1 MTNRLLTDEERKLF
15 NASETDI
22 ATIEWLLGFGEEN
35 PASLT
40 MLALLVL
47 RKWRASGD
55 TRLLEI
61 GKQYLED
68 AARQGDP
75 EANYQLATFCI
86 KEETRGNAGRKPREY
101 LIGDERGREQY
112 LGRASRA
119 GHVLARH
126 EFNQREK
133 WQSDKSFGHEEWKK
147 ERRERSGDDLKQ
159 IEIFR
164 SDAHGGDRDAQ
175 LALANKLVQ
184 VYLDCAF
191 GRIALAN
198 PHSLRTEA
206 EGLFRSA
213 ATELPEARYQLVAH
227 NFEKD
232 EDASLE
238 LLRLAAYPPGNEDP
252 YPYALLE
259 LSNRYIAKCQFREA
273 EKCLRDAI
281 ALDIHAEA
289 HLADLIYEHHAE
301 IGAELK
307 DACHLYESVISRQIG
322 ANRNRAAFRAGL
334 FYLRGENCPQDLQKA
349 KEYFK
354 AGASSRTDDEFQESD
369 ELRLAGMPKD
379 WMDNHELAPFY
390 CQLAFT
396 LGWGDHA
403 IEDGSRMLLERLI
416 AAQFQPEE
424 HPYLLRKDVM
434 FLIKTWCLQ
443 HLQTGPDLAGSAQ
456 WIEDCIRPAQGMIQ
470 LLTEITFDKR
480 DAERFFGNED
490 ANGHPFGYEKLLI
503 WGWLHASERIPHADL
518 AMAKQHFEALRQSLI
533 KDRRILMATEDGL
546 AVKPGRFGW
555 LRHQVDVGLRFCAE
569 KEAAWQQANS
579 VVREFQHQA
588 EVERAKEQTQR
599 DMLSY
604 LTHTLNNTFAGRPEA
619 ARQAMRILGSEL
631 YENNAGYTAINN
643 IASMMSTFLFAQ
655 QLVSTFK
662 IYVADPEAL
671 RKNWETDREGDAS
684 ITTALAMSVRQ
695 TLSQIV
701 FSSNQL
707 STLNRLLLNKG
718 GDAIKNARKS
728 FMDEMIPLDVSA
740 ANAHRVFDW
749 VRDHIGIMHITID
762 PAAELHFHSNST
774 RFTFFFSG
782 FSELVFNALKYSD
795 AAQPIE
801 ITWEKSGGAYVFRCE
816 NAWSEDSISRRQGSD
831 KGLLFLDRLT
841 RMLRASLEKRI
852 EGNRFIAEI
861 RFPENLFKEAS

>member
-1 MTNRLLTDEERKLF
+1 MTSRLLTDEERKLF

-40 MLALLVL
+40 MLALLIL

-86 KEETRGNAGRKPREY
+86 KGETRGNAGRKPREY

-112 LGRASRA
+112 LGRARRA
-119 GHVLARH
+119 GHVLAQH
-126 EFNQREK
+126 EFKPREER
-133 WQSDKSFGHEEWKK
+133 SCDKSFAHEEWEK
-147 ERRERSGDDLKQ
+147 ERSGDDLKQ
-159 IEIFR
+159 IEKLR
-164 SDAHGGDRDAQ
+164 SDAHGGDSEVQ
-175 LALANKLVQ
+175 LELANKLVQ
-184 VYLDCAF
+184 VFWDCAF
-191 GRIALAN
+191 GRIEHAD
-198 PHSLRTEA
+198 PHSLLKEA
-206 EGLFRSA
+206 EGLLRSA

-238 LLRLAAYPPGNEDP
+238 LLRLAAYPLGNEDP
-252 YPYALLE
+252 YPNALLD
-259 LSNRYIAKCQFREA
+259 LSKRYIAKCQFREA

-281 ALDIHAEA
+281 ALGIRAEA

-307 DACHLYESVISRQIG
+307 DACHLYESVLSQLIG

-334 FYLRGENCPQDLQKA
+334 FYLRGENCPKDLQKA

-396 LGWGDHA
+396 LGWGGHA
-403 IEDGSRMLLERLI
+403 IEDGSRMLLQRLI
-416 AAQFQPEE
+416 AAHFQPEE
-424 HPYLLRKDVM
+424 HPYLHRKDVM

-443 HLQTGPDLAGSAQ
+443 HIQTGSDLAGSAQ
-456 WIEDCIRPAQGMIQ
+456 WIEDRIRPAQGMIQ

-490 ANGHPFGYEKLLI
+490 ANAPPFGYEKLLI

-518 AMAKQHFEALRQSLI
+518 AMAKQHFEALRKSLI
-533 KDRRILMATEDGL
+533 KDRRILKAEEDGL
-546 AVKPGRFGW
+546 AVKPGRYDW

-569 KEAAWQQANS
+569 KEAAWQQANAA
-579 VVREFQHQA
+579 VREIQHKLD
-588 EVERAKEQTQR
+588 VERAKEQTQK

-662 IYVADPEAL
+662 VYVADPEAL

-684 ITTALAMSVRQ
+684 ITTVLAMSVRQ

-801 ITWEKSGGAYVFRCE
+801 IIWEKSGGAYVFRCE